1 MKHLLIVLSLT
12 FFQTIAQNIFTVKWQ
27 VGYHSSISN
36 KPANFYPSTVPGAPQ
51 LDIMVAEKYKQPIWY
66 ADNVKQFLWM
76 EKTFFTYKVSFKKP
90 VLKQGQTF
98 NFHSKGIDYEFVI
111 SLNGKK
117 IWEQE
122 GMFRYVN
129 LDLTAKLKDV
139 NEFTIT
145 VLPPKM
151 AGSDR
156 PKDELNVNGF
166 FRDNART
173 SVKPPMSYGWD
184 WHPRLISRGIWDETY
199 FEVKN
204 EAYLNYTEVKYNLDS
219 TMKNA
224 DLSVEIDGKNLKD
237 ATYLWTLKNPSGAV
251 VSSQNGKLLQDNF
264 TFTEKLK
271 NVSLW
276 WPNGYGN
283 PDLYTSIIEIKSS
296 DGTLIGAQNKKV
308 GFKRS
313 RMVMGEGTWTEP
325 TIFPKSRSV
334 SPATLEINGK
344 VIFAK
349 GSNWVP
355 NELFPGIQNRE
366 NYEPYVKW
374 AKEANF
380 NILRSWGGQVINKES
395 FFDLCDEHG
404 LLVWQEF
411 PLTGTN
417 YPNDENFLNVLK
429 LESDA
434 IIKRVRQHACLAF
447 WSGGNELFNE
457 WSGMTEQSFA
467 MRLLNSQCYLLDRN
481 IPFIYTSPLE
491 GMGHGHYVFWDKN
504 NGGEVFQW
512 MPKGK
517 NKYTAYP
524 EFGVPSV
531 ANVEELK
538 KFIPTNELFPPKPGT
553 SWETHHAF
561 GVWGINRWI
570 ELPFLEEYFGKMNSI
585 EELVTYSQLAQ
596 SEGYKCIFEEARRQ
610 KPYCGMAVNWCFQ
623 EPWPCAA
630 NNSLITWPGKKKP
643 SFDAVKQ
650 ACRPTL
656 ASARF
661 QKFRYD
667 PGEIFACEVFML
679 NDKYEKLPAMQVKI
693 KIQYDGNKAITF
705 LNWDFPGSEEN
716 KNYEG
721 PTAKIPLPKMISPF
735 FKILIEVPSKPEYN
749 SEYTFIYKGSKTQNK
764 VKYLN
769 GVTE

>member
-1 MKHLLIVLSLT
+1 MKSTLFIFLFCLSQILFSQSKLST
-12 FFQTIAQNIFTVKWQ
+12 TWQ
-27 VGYHSSISN
+27 LGYHENIN
-36 KPANFYPSTVPGAPQ
+36 DKPAKFYPSTVPGAPQ
-51 LDIMVAEKYKQPIWY
+51 LDIMYAENYKQPIWY

-76 EKTFFTYKVSFKKP
+76 EKTFFTYKTKFNKP
-90 VLKQGQTF
+90 DLKTGQTLF
-98 NFHSKGIDYEFVI
+98 FHSKGIDYEFFI
-111 SLNGKK
+111 SLNGSK
-117 IWEQE
+117 IFEQE

-129 LDLTAKLKDV
+129 LDLTPYLKNAE
-139 NEFTIT
+139 NELTIT
-145 VLPPKM
+145 ILPPKM

-156 PKDELNVNGF
+156 PKDELNINGF

-173 SVKPPMSYGWD
+173 SFKPPMSYGWD

-199 FEVKN
+199 LEVRNNTFFEQA
-204 EAYLNYTEVKYNLDS
+204 ELIYRLDS
-219 TMKNA
+219 IYKNA
-224 DLSVEIDGKNLKD
+224 SIKVEFSGKNLKGS
-237 ATYLWTLKNPSGAV
+237 TYNWSLKSPSGSLV
-251 VSSQNGKLLQDNF
+251 LSKSGIVEEENFKIVDKLS
-264 TFTEKLK
+264 

-276 WPNGYGN
+276 WPNGYGEPN
-283 PDLYTSIIEIKSS
+283 LYTSIVEIKTKEGETITKS
-296 DGTLIGAQNKKV
+296 QKV
-308 GFKRS
+308 GFRRS
-313 RMVMGEGTWTEP
+313 KIVMGEGTWIEP

-334 SPATLEINGK
+334 SPMTIEINGK

-380 NILRSWGGQVINKES
+380 NILRSWGGQIINKES

-404 LLVWQEF
+404 ILVWQEF

-417 YPNDENFLNVLK
+417 YPDTDQMIEVTK
-429 LESDA
+429 LETEA
-434 IIKRVRQHACLAF
+434 IVKRVRKHASLAF

-457 WSGMTEQSFA
+457 WSGMTEQSIVLRTINA
-467 MRLLNSQCYLLDRN
+467 KCLELDPYT
-481 IPFIYTSPLE
+481 PFIYTSPLE
-491 GMGHGHYVFWDKN
+491 GMGHGHYVFWEPK

-517 NKYTAYP
+517 NKYTAYS

-538 KFIPTNELFPPKPGT
+538 KFIPANELFPPKPGT
-553 SWETHHAF
+553 AWETHHAF

-570 ELPFLEEYFGKMNSI
+570 ELPFLNEYFGEIKSL
-585 EELVTYSQLAQ
+585 EELVSYSQLTQ
-596 SEGYKCIFEEARRQ
+596 CEGYKCIFEEARRQ
-610 KPYCGMAVNWCFQ
+610 KPFCGMAVNWCYQ

-643 SFDAVKQ
+643 SFDAVKN
-650 ACRPTL
+650 ALRPVL

-667 PGEIFACEVFML
+667 PGEIFTAELYIL
-679 NDKYEKLPAMQVKI
+679 NDTYNKISPALVKVKLI
-693 KIQYDGNKAITF
+693 YDGNKEMNL
-705 LNWDFPGSEEN
+705 LNWDFPGTSDH
-716 KNYEG
+716 KNFEG
-721 PTAKIPLPKMISPF
+721 PTAKTILPKMNSPF
-735 FKILIEVPSKPEYN
+735 FKIKLEVEGKPEYN
-749 SEYTFIYKGSKTQNK
+749 SEYTFIYRAGKANK
-764 VKYLN
+764 IKYLN

>member
-1 MKHLLIVLSLT
+1 MKKLFLICMLIPSIT
-12 FFQTIAQNIFTVKWQ
+12 MAQTKLQNTWQ
-27 VGYHSSISN
+27 VGYHKN
-36 KPANFYPSTVPGAPQ
+36 LGDKPTAFYPSTVPGAPQ
-51 LDIMVAEKYKQPIWY
+51 LDIATAEKYKQPIWY
-66 ADNVKQFLWM
+66 GDNVKQYAWM
-76 EKTFFTYKVSFKKP
+76 DNTYFTYKTVFKKP
-90 VLKQGQTF
+90 ELKGGQSLV
-98 NFHSKGIDYEFVI
+98 FHSKGIEYEFI
-111 SLNGKK
+111 INLNGKK
-117 IWEQE
+117 VFEQE

-129 LDLTAKLKDV
+129 LDLTPYLQAND
-139 NEFTIT
+139 NELSIT
-145 VLPPKM
+145 VFPARM

-156 PKDELNVNGF
+156 PKDELNINGF

-173 SVKPPMSYGWD
+173 SFKPPMSYGWD

-199 FEVKN
+199 LEVRNNTFFEQA
-204 EAYLNYTEVKYNLDS
+204 ELRYRLDGAY
-219 TMKNA
+219 KNA
-224 DLSVEIDGKNLKD
+224 TLSLEFSGNNLKGSS
-237 ATYLWTLKNPSGAV
+237 YNWTLKSPEGNTVINKTGTIDSENFV
-251 VSSQNGKLLQDNF
+251 FNDKFDNV
-264 TFTEKLK
+264 
-271 NVSLW
+271 NLW
-276 WPNGYGN
+276 WPNGYGKPN
-283 PDLYTSIIEIKSS
+283 LYTSTVELKSL
-296 DGTLIGAQNKKV
+296 DGNITTKTQKV
-308 GFKRS
+308 GFRRS
-313 RMVMGEGTWTEP
+313 KIVMGEGTWIEP

-334 SPATLEINGK
+334 SPMTIEINGK

-355 NELFPGIQNRE
+355 NELFPGLQNRE

-380 NILRSWGGQVINKES
+380 NMLRSWGGQVINKES

-404 LLVWQEF
+404 ILVWQEF

-417 YPNDENFLNVLK
+417 YPDLDSFIEVTR
-429 LESDA
+429 LESEA
-434 IIKRVRQHACLAF
+434 IVKRVRKHACLAF

-457 WSGMTEQSFA
+457 WSGMTEQSLVL
-467 MRLLNSQCYLLDRN
+467 RTLNAKCLEHDPYT
-481 IPFIYTSPLE
+481 PFIYTSPLE
-491 GMGHGHYVFWDKN
+491 GMGHGHYVFYEPK

-517 NKYTAYP
+517 NKYTAYS

-538 KFIPTNELFPPKPGT
+538 KFIPANELFPPKPGT

-561 GVWGINRWI
+561 GVWGVNRWI
-570 ELPFLEEYFGKMNSI
+570 ELPFLNEYFGEIKTL
-585 EELVTYSQLAQ
+585 EELVTYSQLTQ

-610 KPYCGMAVNWCFQ
+610 KPFCGMAINWCFQ

-643 SFDAVKQ
+643 SFDAVKN
-650 ACRPTL
+650 ACRPVL

-667 PGEIFACEVFML
+667 PGETFSCDLYLL
-679 NDKYEKLPAMQVKI
+679 NDTYEKIPASEVKVKLI
-693 KIQYDGNKAITF
+693 YDGNKEINF
-705 LNWDFPGSEEN
+705 LNWDFPGTDEN

-721 PTAKIPLPKMISPF
+721 PTAKVPLPKMNSPF
-735 FKILIEVPSKPEYN
+735 FKIKLEVVGKPEYN
-749 SEYTFIYKGSKTQNK
+749 SEYTFIYRAGKANK

-769 GVTE
+769 GITE

>member
-1 MKHLLIVLSLT
+1 MKKLLLVVIAS
-12 FFQTIAQNIFTVKWQ
+12 QIMAQNKLPINWT
-27 VGYHSSISN
+27 VGYHKNIGDT
-36 KPANFYPSTVPGAPQ
+36 PANFYPSTVPGAPQ
-51 LDIMVAEKYKQPIWY
+51 LDIMIAEKYKQPIWY

-76 EKTFFTYKVSFKKP
+76 ENTYFTYKVNFKKP
-90 VLKQGQTF
+90 DLKPGQTLV
-98 NFHSKGIDYEFVI
+98 FHSKGIDYEFII
-111 SLNGKK
+111 SLNGEKMF
-117 IWEQE
+117 EQE

-129 LDLTAKLKDV
+129 IDLTSKLKPS
-139 NEFTIT
+139 NELTIT
-145 VLPPKM
+145 IFPPKM

-156 PKDELNVNGF
+156 PKDELNINGF

-199 FEVKN
+199 FEIK
-204 EAYLNYTEVKYNLDS
+204 ESQFLTQSEIQYQLDGEL
-219 TMKNA
+219 KNA
-224 DLSVEIDGKNLKD
+224 KINLNIEGKNLKN
-237 ATYLWTLKNPSGAV
+237 ASYNWQLKSPTGTV
-251 VSSQNGKLLQDNF
+251 VLNKSGKLDNDF
-264 TFTEKLK
+264 TTISDNLS
-271 NVSLW
+271 NITLW

-283 PDLYTSIIEIKSS
+283 PNLYTSTLEIKNNE
-296 DGTLIGAQNKKV
+296 GNTVGVQTKKV

-313 RMVMGEGTWTEP
+313 RMVMGDGTWIEP

-334 SPATLEINGK
+334 APATLEINGK

-366 NYEPYVKW
+366 NYEPYVKM

-395 FFDLCDEHG
+395 FFELCDEYG

-417 YPNDENFLNVLK
+417 YPDDDKFLNVLE
-429 LESDA
+429 LESEA

-467 MRLLNSQCYLLDRN
+467 MRLLNMQCYKFDRN
-481 IPFIYTSPLE
+481 TPFIYTSPLF
-491 GMGHGHYVFWDKN
+491 GMGHGHYVFREEK

-531 ANVEELK
+531 ASVEELK
-538 KFIPTNELFPPKPGT
+538 KFIPANELFPPKPGT

-561 GVWGINRWI
+561 GVWGVNRWI
-570 ELPFLEEYFGKMNSI
+570 ELPFLEEYFGKINSL
-585 EELVTYSQLAQ
+585 EELVSYSQLTQ
-596 SEGYKCIFEEARRQ
+596 CEGYKCIFEEARRQ
-610 KPYCGMAVNWCFQ
+610 KPFCGMAVNWCFQ

-630 NNSLITWPGKKKP
+630 NNSLVTWPGKKKP
-643 SFDAVKQ
+643 AFDAVKN

-661 QKFRYD
+661 QKFRYE
-667 PGEIFACEVFML
+667 PGETFACDLFML
-679 NDKYEKLPAMQVKI
+679 NDKYEKLAPMQVKV
-693 KIQYDGNKAITF
+693 KLVYDSNKEITF
-705 LNWDFPGSEEN
+705 LNWDFPGSDEN

-721 PTAKIPLPKMISPF
+721 PTAKIPLPKMSSMF
-735 FKILIEVPSKPEYN
+735 FKIIVEVPSKPEYN
-749 SEYTFIYKGSKTQNK
+749 SEYTFLYKVPKGIKTK
-764 VKYLN
+764 FLN
-769 GVTE
+769 GVSE

>member
-1 MKHLLIVLSLT
+1 MKKYILLFIILAVQSM
-12 FFQTIAQNIFTVKWQ
+12 AQNTIPVKWTI
-27 VGYHSSISN
+27 GYHPTLN
-36 KPANFYPSTVPGAPQ
+36 DKPANYYPSTVPGAPQ
-51 LDIMVAEKYKQPIWY
+51 LDVMLAEKYKQPIWY

-76 EKTFFTYKVSFKKP
+76 EKTYFTYKTNFKKP
-90 VLKQGQTF
+90 ALKQGQTL
-98 NFHSKGIDYEFVI
+98 NFHSKGIDYEFI
-111 SLNGKK
+111 ITLNGEK

-129 LDLTAKLKDV
+129 LDLTSKLKED

-145 VLPPKM
+145 IFPPKM

-199 FEVKN
+199 FEIKN
-204 EAYLNYTEVKYNLDS
+204 QSYIEQIEVRYTLD
-219 TMKNA
+219 TTLKNA
-224 DLSVEIDGKNLKD
+224 KLNLIIDGKNLTN
-237 ATYLWTLKNPSGAV
+237 ANYNWILKNPNGTTVISK
-251 VSSQNGKLLQDNF
+251 SGKLDKDVFMLSEN
-264 TFTEKLK
+264 LS

-276 WPNGYGN
+276 WPNGYGK
-283 PDLYTSIIEIKSS
+283 PELYTSIVEIKSA
-296 DGTLIGAQNKKV
+296 DGTLIGTKTKKI

-313 RMVMGEGTWTEP
+313 KMVMGEGTWIEP

-334 SPATLEINGK
+334 APATLEINGK

-366 NYEPYVKW
+366 NYEPYVKM

-395 FFDLCDEHG
+395 FFDLCDEYG

-417 YPNDENFLNVLK
+417 YPDDENFLNVLD
-429 LESDA
+429 LEADA

-457 WSGMTEQSFA
+457 WSGMTEQSHA
-467 MRLLNSQCYLLDRN
+467 MRLLNMKCYQLDKN
-481 IPFIYTSPLE
+481 IPFIFTSPLM
-491 GMGHGHYVFWDKN
+491 GMGHGHYVFREEK

-531 ANVEELK
+531 ASVEELK
-538 KFIPTNELFPPKPGT
+538 KFIPANELFPPKPGT
-553 SWETHHAF
+553 NWETHHAY

-570 ELPFLEEYFGKMNSI
+570 ELPFLEEYFGKINSL
-585 EELVTYSQLAQ
+585 EELVSYSQLTQ
-596 SEGYKCIFEEARRQ
+596 CEGYKCIFEEARRQ
-610 KPYCGMAVNWCFQ
+610 KPFCGMAVNWCFQ

-643 SFDAVKQ
+643 SFEAVKK

-667 PGEIFACEVFML
+667 PGEIFACDLYML
-679 NDKYEKLPAMQVKI
+679 NDSYEKLPTMKVI
-693 KIQYDGNKAITF
+693 VKIQYDGNKENTF
-705 LNWDFPGSEEN
+705 LTWDFPGSDEN

-721 PTAKIPLPKMISPF
+721 PTAKIPLPKITSPF
-735 FKILIEVPSKPEYN
+735 FKIIIEVPSKPEYN
-749 SEYTFIYKGSKTQNK
+749 SEYTFIYKGSKGSK